1 MTTIT
6 QGIVMDIVE
15 TNMSNIEGNSSKIN
29 CLGKEQ
35 QQLINALGGESNIA
49 NITHCMTR
57 LRFKLVDES
66 LVNKSALESVKGV
79 KGVVLAQGQTQVV
92 IGVEVEKWYNE
103 LVGSTT
109 TTDNL
114 IAEQD
119 KGKWFQNAMRVVAGI
134 FGPVVPAIAGAGML
148 MGLLSGLIAT
158 NVISETSDT
167 VFFFRSISVA
177 VFFFLPMLVSFSA
190 AKVFKVNE
198 YIALAVAAA
207 MMSPKLIDKA
217 SQLKEIGAAAEL
229 NVFGVIPIELMN
241 YGGAIVPA
249 ILAVWVLS
257 KVTPMVDKLV
267 PASAKPVFTP
277 LLAFTITSTLV
288 LSFVAPAGMWL
299 SDGAGWVVSSL
310 LEVSPTLTGFIF
322 GLTRPI
328 TIVFGIHHSMTPIS
342 LNNFA
347 LYGKDLLMPIMCL
360 GNLAIAGA
368 TMAIWYKQRNSV
380 SKEQS
385 SVTVGSGVTAIL
397 GITEPALFGV
407 LTKYT
412 KAMFT
417 ASIAAGIVGA
427 ISVTIDTHLTS
438 YILSSVFSLPAYLA
452 SGTQNFIQAVLGV
465 VGVFTLSF
473 ILTTMFVKL
482 DD

>member
-1 MTTIT
+1 MQLTETLDDVNSTTK
-6 QGIVMDIVE
+6 
-15 TNMSNIEGNSSKIN
+15 NNS
-29 CLGKEQ
+29 EQ
-35 QQLINALGGESNIA
+35 NGFNDNLKVLVTALGGESNIV

-57 LRFKLVDES
+57 LRFKLADES
-66 LVNKSALESVKGV
+66 LVKKGALEKIPGV
-79 KGVVLAQGQTQVV
+79 RGVVLAQGQTQVV
-92 IGVEVEKWYNE
+92 IGVDVEKWYNA
-103 LVGSTT
+103 LSGVSTST
-109 TTDNL
+109 E
-114 IAEQD
+114 EQTLEVE
-119 KGKWFQNAMRVVAGI
+119 KGKLFQSVMRVVAGI

-158 NVISETSDT
+158 NVISESSDT
-167 VFFFRSISVA
+167 VYFFRSISTA

-198 YIALAVAAA
+198 YIALAVSSA
-207 MMSPKLIDKA
+207 MLAPKLVEKA
-217 SQLKEIGAAAEL
+217 ALLKDAGAAPEL
-229 NVFGVIPIELMN
+229 TVMGVIPVELLN

-257 KVTPMVDKLV
+257 KVTPFVDRFV
-267 PASAKPVFTP
+267 PSSAKPVFTP
-277 LLAFTITSTLV
+277 LLAFTVTSTIV
-288 LSFVAPAGMWL
+288 LSLVAPAGMWL
-299 SDGAGWVVSSL
+299 SNGAGWVVSSL
-310 LEVSPTLTGFIF
+310 LEISPTLTGFVF

-368 TMAIWYKQRNSV
+368 TMAVWYKQRKHV
-380 SKEQS
+380 SKEES
-385 SVTVGSGVTAIL
+385 SVTVGSGITAIL

-412 KAMFT
+412 KALFT
-417 ASIAAGIVGA
+417 ASLAAGVVGA

-465 VGVFTLSF
+465 VGVFALAF
-473 ILTTMFVKL
+473 ALTMMFVNV
-482 DD
+482 DDK

>member
-1 MTTIT
+1 MELTEKKM
-6 QGIVMDIVE
+6 GINDTV
-15 TNMSNIEGNSSKIN
+15 SKKNSLSQHLEI
-29 CLGKEQ
+29 LV
-35 QQLINALGGESNIA
+35 NALGGNENIIS
-49 NITHCMTR
+49 ITHCMTR

-66 LVNKSALESVKGV
+66 LVDKAALESIKGV

-103 LVGSTT
+103 LAGISSA
-109 TTDNL
+109 TDENV
-114 IAEQD
+114 ID
-119 KGKWFQNAMRVVAGI
+119 KDNGKLFQNAMRIVAGI

-158 NVISETSDT
+158 DVISETSDT

-190 AKVFKVNE
+190 AKIFKVNE
-198 YIALAVAAA
+198 YIALAVASA
-207 MMSPKLIDKA
+207 MLAPKLLERA
-217 SQLKEIGAAAEL
+217 AQLKDLDSTAGL
-229 NVFGVIPIELMN
+229 SVFGIVPIELLN

-257 KVTPMVDKLV
+257 KITPMVDKLV
-267 PASAKPVFTP
+267 PASAKPVITP
-277 LLAFTITSTLV
+277 LLAFSVTSTLV
-288 LSFVAPAGMWL
+288 LAFVAPAGMWL
-299 SDGAGWVVSSL
+299 SNGAGWIVSSL

-360 GNLAIAGA
+360 GNMSIAGA
-368 TMAIWYKQRNSV
+368 TIAIWYKQRNSM

-385 SVTVGSGVTAIL
+385 SVTIGSGVTAIL

-412 KAMFT
+412 KALFT
-417 ASIAAGIVGA
+417 ASLATGIVGA
-427 ISVTIDTHLTS
+427 ISVTMDTHLTS

-452 SGTQNFIQAVLGV
+452 GGTQNFIQAVLGV
-465 VGVFTLSF
+465 IGVFVLSF
-473 ILTTMFVKL
+473 ILTVIFVKV
-482 DD
+482 DKQ

>member
-1 MTTIT
+1 MQLTETIDDVNSTTK
-6 QGIVMDIVE
+6 
-15 TNMSNIEGNSSKIN
+15 NNS
-29 CLGKEQ
+29 EQ
-35 QQLINALGGESNIA
+35 NGFNDNLKVLVTALGGESNIV

-57 LRFKLVDES
+57 LRFKLADES
-66 LVNKSALESVKGV
+66 LAKKDALEKIPGV
-79 KGVVLAQGQTQVV
+79 RGVVLAQGQTQVV
-92 IGVEVEKWYNE
+92 IGVDVEKWYNALSGVSSATE
-103 LVGSTT
+103 EPTLEV
-109 TTDNL
+109 
-114 IAEQD
+114 E
-119 KGKWFQNAMRVVAGI
+119 KGKLFQSAMRVVAGI

-158 NVISETSDT
+158 NVISESSDT
-167 VFFFRSISVA
+167 VYFFRSISTA

-198 YIALAVAAA
+198 YIALAVSSA
-207 MMSPKLIDKA
+207 MLAPKLVEKA
-217 SQLKEIGAAAEL
+217 ALLKDAGAAPEL
-229 NVFGVIPIELMN
+229 TVMGVIPVELLN

-257 KVTPMVDKLV
+257 KVTPFVDRFV
-267 PASAKPVFTP
+267 PSSAKPVFTP
-277 LLAFTITSTLV
+277 LLAFTVTSTIV
-288 LSFVAPAGMWL
+288 LSLVAPAGMWL
-299 SDGAGWVVSSL
+299 SNGAGWIVSSL
-310 LEVSPTLTGFIF
+310 LEISPTLTGFVF

-368 TMAIWYKQRNSV
+368 TMAVWYKQRKHV
-380 SKEQS
+380 SKEES
-385 SVTVGSGVTAIL
+385 SVTVGSGITAIL

-412 KAMFT
+412 KALFT
-417 ASIAAGIVGA
+417 ASLAAGVVGA

-465 VGVFTLSF
+465 VGVFALAF
-473 ILTTMFVKL
+473 ALTMVFVKV
-482 DD
+482 DDK

>member
-1 MTTIT
+1 MELTEKNVAATNASFTQLNTI
-6 QGIVMDIVE
+6 
-15 TNMSNIEGNSSKIN
+15 
-29 CLGKEQ
+29 
-35 QQLINALGGESNIA
+35 ESNLQLLVAAIGGNENIV

-57 LRFKLVDES
+57 LRFKLVNES
-66 LVNKSALESVKGV
+66 LVDKEKIESIKGV

-92 IGVEVEKWYNE
+92 IGVEVEQWYNALSE
-103 LVGSTT
+103 INSAA
-109 TTDNL
+109 DNSSDFD
-114 IAEQD
+114 IEQE
-119 KGKWFQNAMRVVAGI
+119 KGKLFQNAMRIVAGI

-158 NVISETSDT
+158 NVISESSDT

-190 AKVFKVNE
+190 AKVFRVNE

-207 MMSPKLIDKA
+207 MMSPKLLEKA
-217 SQLKEIGAAAEL
+217 GQLSATGNSPEL
-229 NVFGVIPIELMN
+229 SVFGVVPIELLN

-257 KVTPMVDKLV
+257 KITPMVDKFV

-277 LLAFTITSTLV
+277 LIAFTVTSTIV
-288 LSFVAPAGMWL
+288 LSLVAPAGMWL
-299 SDGAGWVVSSL
+299 SNGAGWVVSSL
-310 LEVSPTLTGFIF
+310 LEVSPTLTGFVF

-360 GNLAIAGA
+360 GNIAIAGA
-368 TMAIWYKQRNSV
+368 TMAVWYKQRKIA

-385 SVTVGSGVTAIL
+385 SITMGSGITAIL

-412 KAMFT
+412 KALFM
-417 ASIAAGIVGA
+417 ASLASGVFGA

-438 YILSSVFSLPAYLA
+438 YILSSIFSLPAYLA
-452 SGTQNFIQAVLGV
+452 GGTQNFIQAVFGIC
-465 VGVFTLSF
+465 GVFVLSF
-473 ILTTMFVKL
+473 ALTVIFVRIDNK
-482 DD
+482 

>member
-1 MTTIT
+1 MELTEKKM
-6 QGIVMDIVE
+6 GIND
-15 TNMSNIEGNSSKIN
+15 TASLKANSLSQH
-29 CLGKEQ
+29 LES
-35 QQLINALGGESNIA
+35 LVNALGGNENIIS
-49 NITHCMTR
+49 ITHCMTR

-66 LVNKSALESVKGV
+66 LVDKEALESIKGV

-103 LVGSTT
+103 LAGISSA
-109 TTDNL
+109 TDENVT
-114 IAEQD
+114 D
-119 KGKWFQNAMRVVAGI
+119 KDNGKLFQNAMRIVAGI

-158 NVISETSDT
+158 DVISETSDT

-190 AKVFKVNE
+190 AKIFKVNE
-198 YIALAVAAA
+198 YIALAVASA
-207 MMSPKLIDKA
+207 MLAPKLLERA
-217 SQLKEIGAAAEL
+217 AQLKDLGNSAEL
-229 NVFGVIPIELMN
+229 SVFGVVPIELLN

-257 KVTPMVDKLV
+257 KITPMVDKLV
-267 PASAKPVFTP
+267 PSAAKPVITP
-277 LLAFTITSTLV
+277 LLAFSVTATLV

-299 SDGAGWVVSSL
+299 SNGAGWIVSSL

-360 GNLAIAGA
+360 GNMSIAGA
-368 TMAIWYKQRNSV
+368 TFALWYKQRKSM

-385 SVTVGSGVTAIL
+385 SVTIGSGVTAIL

-412 KAMFT
+412 KALFT
-417 ASIAAGIVGA
+417 ASLATGIFGA
-427 ISVTIDTHLTS
+427 ISVTMDTHLTS

-452 SGTQNFIQAVLGV
+452 GGTQNFIQAILGV
-465 VGVFTLSF
+465 IGVFVLSF
-473 ILTTMFVKL
+473 ILTVLFVKV
-482 DD
+482 DNK

>member
-1 MTTIT
+1 MQLTKNSMAADE
-6 QGIVMDIVE
+6 VSSA
-15 TNMSNIEGNSSKIN
+15 TNTPFDSK
-29 CLGKEQ
+29 LQ
-35 QQLINALGGESNIA
+35 ALISGLGGEDNIA

-57 LRFKLVDES
+57 LRFKLNDETRINQS
-66 LVNKSALESVKGV
+66 QLESIPGV
-79 KGVVLAQGQTQVV
+79 KGVVLGQGQTQVI
-92 IGVEVEKWYNE
+92 IGVDVEKWYLALAGKSHAPQE
-103 LVGSTT
+103 G
-109 TTDNL
+109 D
-114 IAEQD
+114 AEGD
-119 KGKWFQNAMRVVAGI
+119 KGKLFQNAMRIVAGI
-134 FGPVVPAIAGAGML
+134 FGPVVPAIAGSGML

-158 NVISETSDT
+158 NVISESSDT

-190 AKVFKVNE
+190 AKVFRVNE

-207 MMSPKLIDKA
+207 MMSPKLVEKA
-217 SQLKEIGAAAEL
+217 SLLAAAGSPKEL
-229 NVFGVIPIELMN
+229 SVFGMIPIELMN

-257 KVTPMVDKLV
+257 KITPLVDKLV

-277 LLAFTITSTLV
+277 LLAFAVTSTLV

-299 SDGAGWVVSSL
+299 SNGAGWVVSSL
-310 LEVSPTLTGFIF
+310 LEVSPVLTGFVF

-360 GNLAIAGA
+360 GNLGIAGA
-368 TMAIWYKQRNSV
+368 TMGVWYKQRKYT
-380 SKEQS
+380 SKQQS
-385 SVTVGSGVTAIL
+385 TVTMSSAITAIL

-412 KAMFT
+412 KALLM
-417 ASIAAGIVGA
+417 ASIASGCIGA
-427 ISVTIDTHLTS
+427 ISVTLDTHLTG

-452 SGTQNFIQAVLGV
+452 GGVQNFIQAVAGV
-465 VGVFTLSF
+465 ISVFALSF
-473 ILTTMFVKL
+473 VLTLMFVRL
-482 DD
+482 DNKAS

>member
-1 MTTIT
+1 
-6 QGIVMDIVE
+6 MDIAE
-15 TNMSNIEGNSSKIN
+15 TNMSTSEKNSN
-29 CLGKEQ
+29 RVNRLGKEK
-35 QQLINALGGESNIA
+35 QQLVDALGGEKNIA

-57 LRFKLVDES
+57 LRFKLIDES
-66 LVNKSALESVKGV
+66 LTDKATLEGINGV

-92 IGVEVEKWYNE
+92 IGVEVEQWYNE
-103 LVGSTT
+103 LIGNTT
-109 TTDNL
+109 TTDN
-114 IAEQD
+114 AVSQQE

-158 NVISETSDT
+158 NVISESSDT

-198 YIALAVAAA
+198 YIALAVASA
-207 MMSPKLIDKA
+207 MMSPKLIEKA
-217 SQLKEIGAAAEL
+217 SQLKGLGVDPQL
-229 NVFGVIPIELMN
+229 NVFGVIPVELMN

-257 KVTPMVDKLV
+257 KVTPMVDKFI

-310 LEVSPTLTGFIF
+310 LEISPTLTGFVF

-368 TMAIWYKQRNSV
+368 TMAIWYKQRKTV

-385 SVTVGSGVTAIL
+385 SVTVGSGITAIL

>member
-1 MTTIT
+1 MQISES
-6 QGIVMDIVE
+6 MDGF
-15 TNMSNIEGNSSKIN
+15 GNKASASSKQDAMTEKLSLMID
-29 CLGKEQ
+29 
-35 QQLINALGGESNIA
+35 ALGGISNITDA
-49 NITHCMTR
+49 THCMTR
-57 LRFKLVDES
+57 LRLKIADQSIASEETL
-66 LVNKSALESVKGV
+66 KSIKGV
-79 KGVVLAQGQTQVV
+79 QGVVFAEGQIQII
-92 IGVEVEKWYNE
+92 IGVEVEKWHKA
-103 LVGSTT
+103 LQAIMAGSGAVVS
-109 TTDNL
+109 D
-114 IAEQD
+114 ED
-119 KGKWFQNAMRVVAGI
+119 KPKSKDDGKLFQNVMRIVAGI

-167 VFFFRSISVA
+167 VYFFRSISVA

-190 AKVFKVNE
+190 AKMFKVNE

-207 MMSPKLIDKA
+207 MLSPQLADKA
-217 SQLKEIGAAAEL
+217 AALKAVSDAAEL
-229 NVFGVIPIELMN
+229 TVLGVVPIELMN

-249 ILAVWVLS
+249 ILAVWLLS
-257 KVTPMVDKLV
+257 KVTPLVDSIV
-267 PASAKPVFTP
+267 PTVAKPVFTP
-277 LLAFTITSTLV
+277 LLAFAVTATATLSAV
-288 LSFVAPAGMWL
+288 GPLGMWL
-299 SDGAGWVVSSL
+299 SNGAGWVVSAL
-310 LEVSPTLTGFIF
+310 LEISPILTGFVF

-368 TMAIWYKQRNSV
+368 TLAIWHKQRKTV

-385 SVTVGSGVTAIL
+385 SITAGSGVTAIL

-417 ASIAAGIVGA
+417 ASLAAGVFGA
-427 ISVTIDTHLTS
+427 ISVTLDTHLTS
-438 YILSSVFSLPAYLA
+438 YILSSVFSLPAYLSA
-452 SGTQNFIQAVLGV
+452 GTQNFIQAVMGV
-465 VGVFTLSF
+465 CGVFVLSF
-473 ILTTMFVKL
+473 VLTTLFVKL
-482 DD
+482 DDE

>member
-1 MTTIT
+1 MEIA
-6 QGIVMDIVE
+6 E
-15 TNMSNIEGNSSKIN
+15 KNMNAINGNSSKN
-29 CLGKEQ
+29 TNLSPVHQ
-35 QQLINALGGESNIA
+35 SLMDALGGEQNIA

-66 LVNKSALESVKGV
+66 LAVKETLEKINGV
-79 KGVVLAQGQTQVV
+79 KGVVLAQGQTQIV
-92 IGVEVEKWYNE
+92 IGVEVEQWYNA
-103 LVGSTT
+103 LIGSATT
-109 TTDNL
+109 SDD
-114 IAEQD
+114 IVPDKE
-119 KGKWFQNAMRVVAGI
+119 KGKLFQNAMRVVAGI

-158 NVISETSDT
+158 NVVSETSDT

-198 YIALAVAAA
+198 YIALAVASA
-207 MMSPKLIDKA
+207 MLSPKLVEKA
-217 SQLKEIGAAAEL
+217 TQLNELGANPEL
-229 NVFGVIPIELMN
+229 SVFGVIPVELLN

-257 KVTPMVDKLV
+257 KITPMVDKFV

-277 LLAFTITSTLV
+277 LLAFTVTSTLV
-288 LSFVAPAGMWL
+288 LSLVAPAGMWL
-299 SDGAGWVVSSL
+299 SNGAGWVVSAL
-310 LEVSPTLTGFIF
+310 LEISPTLTGFVF

-368 TMAIWYKQRNSV
+368 TMAIWYKQRKTAT
-380 SKEQS
+380 KEQS
-385 SVTVGSGVTAIL
+385 SVTMGSGITAIL

-412 KAMFT
+412 KAMLT

-452 SGTQNFIQAVLGV
+452 SGTQNFVQAILGV
-465 VGVFTLSF
+465 CGVFTLSF
-473 ILTTMFVKL
+473 ALTMVFVKL
-482 DD
+482 DDK

>member
-1 MTTIT
+1 MELTEKNVAATDASFT
-6 QGIVMDIVE
+6 QPNTFDSNLQLLIAAVGGNENIV
-15 TNMSNIEGNSSKIN
+15 
-29 CLGKEQ
+29 
-35 QQLINALGGESNIA
+35 

-57 LRFKLVDES
+57 LRFKLVNES
-66 LVNKSALESVKGV
+66 LVDKEKIESIKGV
-79 KGVVLAQGQTQVV
+79 KGVVLSQGQTQVV
-92 IGVEVEKWYNE
+92 IGVEVEQWYNA
-103 LVGSTT
+103 LSGVNSAA
-109 TTDNL
+109 DNSSDSN
-114 IAEQD
+114 IEQE
-119 KGKWFQNAMRVVAGI
+119 KGKLFQNAMRIVAGI

-158 NVISETSDT
+158 NVISESSDT

-190 AKVFKVNE
+190 AKVFRVNE

-207 MMSPKLIDKA
+207 MMSPKLLEKA
-217 SQLKEIGAAAEL
+217 AQLSAAGNSPEL
-229 NVFGVIPIELMN
+229 SVFGVVPIELLN

-257 KVTPMVDKLV
+257 KITPMVDKFV
-267 PASAKPVFTP
+267 PVSAKPVFTP
-277 LLAFTITSTLV
+277 LIAFTVTSTIV
-288 LSFVAPAGMWL
+288 LSLVAPAGMWL
-299 SDGAGWVVSSL
+299 SNGAGWVVSSL
-310 LEVSPTLTGFIF
+310 LEISPTLTGFVF

-360 GNLAIAGA
+360 GNIAIAGA
-368 TMAIWYKQRNSV
+368 TMAVWYKQRKTA

-385 SVTVGSGVTAIL
+385 SITMGSGITAIL

-412 KAMFT
+412 KALFM
-417 ASIAAGIVGA
+417 ASLAAGVFGA

-438 YILSSVFSLPAYLA
+438 YILSSIFSLPAYLA
-452 SGTQNFIQAVLGV
+452 GGTQNFIQAVFGIC
-465 VGVFTLSF
+465 GVFVLSF
-473 ILTTMFVKL
+473 ALTVIFVRIDNK
-482 DD
+482 

>member
-1 MTTIT
+1 MSLPGTNKPIT
-6 QGIVMDIVE
+6 EVSAIKNDALKAKLE
-15 TNMSNIEGNSSKIN
+15 
-29 CLGKEQ
+29 
-35 QQLINALGGESNIA
+35 QLIAALGGNANIEK
-49 NITHCMTR
+49 ITHCMTR
-57 LRFKLVDES
+57 LRFKLIDES
-66 LVNKSALESVKGV
+66 LTNKEKLESIQGV
-79 KGVVLAQGQTQVV
+79 KGVVIAQGQIQVV
-92 IGVEVEKWYNE
+92 IGVEVEKWFNALSDVSSASDE
-103 LVGSTT
+103 KIGH
-109 TTDNL
+109 
-114 IAEQD
+114 
-119 KGKWFQNAMRVVAGI
+119 KGVQKRGQLFQNAMQVVAGI
-134 FGPVVPAIAGAGML
+134 FGPVVPAIAGSGML

-158 NVISETSDT
+158 KVISETSDT

-207 MMSPKLIDKA
+207 MMAPKLVEKA
-217 SQLKEIGAAAEL
+217 GQLSAAGSSPEL
-229 NVFGVIPIELMN
+229 SVFGFVPIELLN

-257 KVTPMVDKLV
+257 KITPLVDKLV
-267 PASAKPVFTP
+267 PSSAKPVFTP
-277 LLAFTITSTLV
+277 LLAFTVTSTVV
-288 LSFVAPAGMWL
+288 LSVVAPAGMWL
-299 SDGAGWVVSSL
+299 SNGAGWVVSSL
-310 LEVSPTLTGFIF
+310 LDISPTLTGFVF

-368 TMAIWYKQRNSV
+368 TMAVWYKQRKIA

-385 SVTVGSGVTAIL
+385 SITLGSGITAIL

-412 KAMFT
+412 KALFM
-417 ASIAAGIVGA
+417 ASLATGIFGA
-427 ISVTIDTHLTS
+427 ISVTLDTHLTS

-452 SGTQNFIQAVLGV
+452 GGTQNFIQAVLGV
-465 VGVFTLSF
+465 CGVFALSF
-473 ILTTMFVKL
+473 ILTTMFVRVDNK
-482 DD
+482 

>member
-1 MTTIT
+1 MELTEKNNDVIAHATTSS
-6 QGIVMDIVE
+6 
-15 TNMSNIEGNSSKIN
+15 TNNELNTH
-29 CLGKEQ
+29 LDA
-35 QQLINALGGESNIA
+35 LVNALGGRDNII

-57 LRFKLVDES
+57 LRFKLADES
-66 LVNKSALESVKGV
+66 LANKETIEGIKGV

-92 IGVEVEKWYNE
+92 IGVEVEKWYNALSGAAQATE
-103 LVGSTT
+103 SVEV
-109 TTDNL
+109 D
-114 IAEQD
+114 AE
-119 KGKWFQNAMRVVAGI
+119 KGKLFQNAMRIVAGI

-158 NVISETSDT
+158 NVISESSDT
-167 VFFFRSISVA
+167 VFFFRSISTA

-198 YIALAVAAA
+198 YIALAVASAMLSPALVQKAA
-207 MMSPKLIDKA
+207 A
-217 SQLKEIGAAAEL
+217 LKEAGANPEL
-229 NVFGVIPIELMN
+229 NVFGVVPVELLG

-257 KVTPMVDKLV
+257 KITPFVDRFV
-267 PASAKPVFTP
+267 PSSAKPVFTP
-277 LLAFTITSTLV
+277 LLAFTVTSVVV

-299 SDGAGWVVSSL
+299 SNGAGWVVSSL
-310 LEVSPTLTGFIF
+310 LEISPTLTGFIF

-328 TIVFGIHHSMTPIS
+328 TIVLGIHHSMTPIS

-360 GNLAIAGA
+360 GNIAIAGA
-368 TMAIWYKQRNSV
+368 TIAMWYKQRSSV

-385 SVTVGSGVTAIL
+385 TVTLGSGITAIL
-397 GITEPALFGV
+397 GITEPALFGI

-412 KAMFT
+412 KALFM
-417 ASIAAGIVGA
+417 ASLAAGIMGA
-427 ISVTIDTHLTS
+427 VSVTIDTHLTS
-438 YILSSVFSLPAYLA
+438 YILSSIFSLPAYLA

-465 VGVFTLSF
+465 VGVFALSF
-473 ILTTMFVKL
+473 ALTIMFVRTEK
-482 DD
+482 

>member
-1 MTTIT
+1 MQLT
-6 QGIVMDIVE
+6 Q
-15 TNMSNIEGNSSKIN
+15 TNMATGDASS
-29 CLGKEQ
+29 GKADSFSMKL
-35 QQLINALGGESNIA
+35 QQLVAALGGSDNIA

-66 LVNKSALESVKGV
+66 KAEKEKLEAIQGV
-79 KGVVLAQGQTQVV
+79 KGVVLAKGQTQVI
-92 IGVEVEKWYNE
+92 IGVDVEKWY
-103 LVGSTT
+103 LALSGASTAA
-109 TTDNL
+109 DDSE
-114 IAEQD
+114 IEQE
-119 KGKWFQNAMRVVAGI
+119 KGKLFQNAMRIVAGI
-134 FGPVVPAIAGAGML
+134 FGPIVPAIAGSGML

-158 NVISETSDT
+158 NVISESSDT

-207 MMSPKLIDKA
+207 MMSPKLLEKA
-217 SQLKEIGAAAEL
+217 AQLNAAGNVPEL
-229 NVFGVIPIELMN
+229 SVFGMIPIDLLN

-257 KVTPMVDKLV
+257 KITPMVDKLV

-277 LLAFTITSTLV
+277 LLAFTVTSTVV
-288 LSFVAPAGMWL
+288 LSVVAPAGMWL
-299 SDGAGWVVSSL
+299 SNGAGWVVSSL
-310 LEVSPTLTGFIF
+310 LEISPTLTGFVF

-368 TMAIWYKQRNSV
+368 TMAIWYKQRKYTT
-380 SKEQS
+380 KEQS
-385 SVTVGSGVTAIL
+385 TMTASSGITAIL

-412 KAMFT
+412 KALFM
-417 ASIAAGIVGA
+417 ASLATGIIGA

-465 VGVFTLSF
+465 ISVFALSF
-473 ILTTMFVKL
+473 AMTMMFVRI
-482 DD
+482 DNQ

>member
-1 MTTIT
+1 MQLT
-6 QGIVMDIVE
+6 E
-15 TNMSNIEGNSSKIN
+15 TLNDVNSKTNTNS
-29 CLGKEQ
+29 EQ
-35 QQLINALGGESNIA
+35 SRFNDNLQSLVTALGGDDNIIS
-49 NITHCMTR
+49 ITHCMTR
-57 LRFKLVDES
+57 LRFKLADES
-66 LVNKSALESVKGV
+66 LANKDVLEAIPGV
-79 KGVVLAQGQTQVV
+79 KGVVLAQGQTQIV
-92 IGVEVEKWYNE
+92 IGVDVEKWYNA
-103 LVGSTT
+103 LSGVSTT
-109 TTDNL
+109 TEEP
-114 IAEQD
+114 ISEAE
-119 KGKWFQNAMRVVAGI
+119 KGKLFQNAMRIVAGI

-158 NVISETSDT
+158 NVISESSDT

-198 YIALAVAAA
+198 YIALAVSSAMLAPKLVDKAA
-207 MMSPKLIDKA
+207 M
-217 SQLKEIGAAAEL
+217 LKEVGSAPEL
-229 NVFGVIPIELMN
+229 TVLGFVPIELLN

-257 KVTPMVDKLV
+257 KVTPFVDRFV
-267 PASAKPVFTP
+267 PSSAKPVFTP
-277 LLAFTITSTLV
+277 LLAFTVTSTIV
-288 LSFVAPAGMWL
+288 LSLVAPAGMWL
-299 SDGAGWVVSSL
+299 SNGAGWVVSSL
-310 LEVSPTLTGFIF
+310 LEISPTLTGFVF
-322 GLTRPI
+322 GITRPI

-368 TMAIWYKQRNSV
+368 TMAVWYKQRSRV

-385 SVTVGSGVTAIL
+385 SVTVGSGITAIL

-412 KAMFT
+412 KALFM
-417 ASIAAGIVGA
+417 ASLAAGIVGA

-465 VGVFTLSF
+465 VGVFALAFTL
-473 ILTTMFVKL
+473 TMMFVNV
-482 DD
+482 DDK

>member
-1 MTTIT
+1 MT
-6 QGIVMDIVE
+6 
-15 TNMSNIEGNSSKIN
+15 
-29 CLGKEQ
+29 LGDNTLEKADSFSMKLQE
-35 QQLINALGGESNIA
+35 LVAALGGNENIS

-57 LRFKLVDES
+57 LRFKLVDDS
-66 LVNKSALESVKGV
+66 KANKEKLESIQGV
-79 KGVVLAQGQTQVV
+79 KGVVLAQGQTQVI
-92 IGVEVEKWYNE
+92 IGVDVEKWY
-103 LVGSTT
+103 LALSGASTAP
-109 TTDNL
+109 DE
-114 IAEQD
+114 AEIEQE
-119 KGKWFQNAMRVVAGI
+119 KGKLFQNAMRIVAGI

-158 NVISETSDT
+158 NVISESSDT

-207 MMSPKLIDKA
+207 MMSPKLLEKA
-217 SQLKEIGAAAEL
+217 TQLTEIGSKAEL
-229 NVFGVIPIELMN
+229 NVFGMLPIELLN

-249 ILAVWVLS
+249 ILAIWVLS
-257 KVTPMVDKLV
+257 KITPMVDKLV

-277 LLAFTITSTLV
+277 LLAFTVTSTLV
-288 LSFVAPAGMWL
+288 LSVVAPAGMWL
-299 SDGAGWVVSSL
+299 SNGAGWVVSSL
-310 LEVSPTLTGFIF
+310 LEVSPTLTGFVF

-368 TMAIWYKQRNSV
+368 TMAIWYKQRKTAT
-380 SKEQS
+380 KEQS
-385 SVTVGSGVTAIL
+385 SITAGSGITAIL

-412 KAMFT
+412 KALFM
-417 ASIAAGIVGA
+417 ASLAAGIFGA

-452 SGTQNFIQAVLGV
+452 GGTQNFIQAI
-465 VGVFTLSF
+465 VGVCGVFALSF
-473 ILTTMFVKL
+473 ALTMMFVRL
-482 DD
+482 DKK

>member
-1 MTTIT
+1 MQLTQTDMIT
-6 QGIVMDIVE
+6 GDA
-15 TNMSNIEGNSSKIN
+15 SS
-29 CLGKEQ
+29 GKAGGFSMKLEE
-35 QQLINALGGESNIA
+35 LVVALGGNDNIA

-57 LRFKLVDES
+57 LRFKLIDES
-66 LVNKSALESVKGV
+66 KVDKDKLEAIQGV
-79 KGVVLAQGQTQVV
+79 KGVVLGQGQTQVV
-92 IGVEVEKWYNE
+92 IGVDVEKWYLALSGASAAPKGGE
-103 LVGSTT
+103 V
-109 TTDNL
+109 
-114 IAEQD
+114 EQE
-119 KGKWFQNAMRVVAGI
+119 KGKLFQNAMRIVAGI

-158 NVISETSDT
+158 NVISESSDT

-190 AKVFKVNE
+190 AKVFRVNE

-207 MMSPKLIDKA
+207 MMSPKLLEKA
-217 SQLKEIGAAAEL
+217 SLLSGAGSAPELK
-229 NVFGVIPIELMN
+229 VFGVIPIELLN

-257 KVTPMVDKLV
+257 KITPMVDKFV

-277 LLAFTITSTLV
+277 LLSFTVTSTLV
-288 LSFVAPAGMWL
+288 LSVVAPAGMWL
-299 SDGAGWVVSSL
+299 SNGAGWVVSSL
-310 LEVSPTLTGFIF
+310 LEVSPTLTGFVF

-368 TMAIWYKQRNSV
+368 TMAIWYKQRQYAT
-380 SKEQS
+380 KEQS
-385 SVTVGSGVTAIL
+385 SITLGSGVTAIL

-412 KAMFT
+412 KALFM
-417 ASIAAGIVGA
+417 ASLATGIVGA

-452 SGTQNFIQAVLGV
+452 SGTQNFVQAVLGV
-465 VGVFTLSF
+465 IGVFTLSF
-473 ILTTMFVKL
+473 AMTMIFVRIDNK
-482 DD
+482 

>member
-1 MTTIT
+1 M
-6 QGIVMDIVE
+6 GAFGKK
-15 TNMSNIEGNSSKIN
+15 NSASSKKSSVAERLTLMID
-29 CLGKEQ
+29 
-35 QQLINALGGESNIA
+35 ALGGIGNIA
-49 NITHCMTR
+49 DATHCMTR
-57 LRFKLVDES
+57 LRLKLKDQS
-66 LVNKSALESVKGV
+66 LASEETLKSISGV
-79 KGVVLAQGQTQVV
+79 QGVVFAQDQTQII
-92 IGVEVEKWYNE
+92 IGVDVEQWHKTLQGMLQDGN
-103 LVGSTT
+103 VASN
-109 TTDNL
+109 TDDT
-114 IAEQD
+114 AASAKD
-119 KGKWFQNAMRVVAGI
+119 GKLFQNAMRIVAGI

-190 AKVFKVNE
+190 AKMFKVNE

-207 MMSPKLIDKA
+207 MLSPQLIEK
-217 SQLKEIGAAAEL
+217 AAALKAASEVAEL
-229 NVFGVIPIELMN
+229 TVLGVVPIELMN
-241 YGGAIVPA
+241 YGGSIVPT
-249 ILAVWVLS
+249 ILAVWLLS
-257 KVTPMVDKLV
+257 KVTPLVDSIV
-267 PASAKPVFTP
+267 PTVAKPVLTP
-277 LLAFTITSTLV
+277 LFAFAVTATAT
-288 LSFVAPAGMWL
+288 LSFVGPLGMWL
-299 SDGAGWVVSSL
+299 SNGAGWVVSSL
-310 LEVSPTLTGFIF
+310 LEISPTLTGFVF

-368 TMAIWYKQRNSV
+368 TLAIWHKQRKTV

-385 SVTVGSGVTAIL
+385 SITAGSGVTAIL

-417 ASIAAGIVGA
+417 ASLAAGVFGA
-427 ISVTIDTHLTS
+427 ISVTLDTHLTS
-438 YILSSVFSLPAYLA
+438 YILSSVFSLPAYLSA
-452 SGTQNFIQAVLGV
+452 GTQNFIQAVLGV
-465 VGVFTLSF
+465 CGVFALSF
-473 ILTTMFVKL
+473 VLTTMFVKV
-482 DD
+482 DDK